1 MKELSSVQK
10 LDAVLNFI
18 KDNKV
23 VLKRNLIEEMSN
35 IGITRIEVG
44 RICYRLIRDNNIL
57 EHISDRDNKM
67 PFYVA
72 TFHGFLFIGYE
83 KKYGRDVTLNRPT
96 RIRILLYGTAAVGA
110 YGLFEIAKW
119 LFHHE
124 GWKVFF

>member
-18 KDNKV
+18 KDNNV

-44 RICYRLIRDNNIL
+44 KICYRLIRDNNIL
-57 EHISDRDNKM
+57 EHMSDRDNKM

-83 KKYGRDVTLNRPT
+83 KKYGSDVL
-96 RIRILLYGTAAVGA
+96 
-110 YGLFEIAKW
+110 
-119 LFHHE
+119 
-124 GWKVFF
+124 